1 MEMKFPF
8 KKYPMLNGEE
18 QNIIGY
24 PTRGNVFSSV
34 IPSHFISI
42 TSFPFSLTLV
52 IPGFPSSHS
61 VLFDGGK
68 SFVIFSLVFLSF
80 SLPIAPSLCSFSI
93 NTLRLPI
100 VRLLLLLE
108 SFISLTLLGFSFCKG
123 NKTLFCH

>member
-1 MEMKFPF
+1 
-8 KKYPMLNGEE
+8 MLNGEE

-80 SLPIAPSLCSFSI
+80 SLPIALSLLILNKYSQAPNRTFTITTIILYLSH
-93 NTLRLPI
+93 TPGFF
-100 VRLLLLLE
+100 LLQR
-108 SFISLTLLGFSFCKG
+108 K
-123 NKTLFCH
+123 